1 MIAYVLLQVC
11 AGKAGSVVGWLRK
24 LEGVEEAYAIYGEHD
39 VIAKVEVPDSPGLD
53 RLIVEAIQGS
63 PDVVATT
70 TLIAMESYP
79 KAIRRRRAP
88 RRRRA
93 RQATGVVAGAPRRR
107 GRPRRARPAVPAA
120 EGPGEA
126 PPAAPAT

>member
-39 VIAKVEVPDSPGLD
+39 VIAKVEVPDSAGLD
-53 RLIVEAIQGS
+53 SLIVEAIQGS
-63 PDVVATT
+63 PNVMATT

-79 KAIRRRRAP
+79 KAVRRRAA

-93 RQATGVVAGAPRRR
+93 RVAAVAQAEAPKRR
-107 GRPRRARPAVPAA
+107 GRPRRARPAAPAA
-120 EGPGEA
+120 EGPSEA

>member
-1 MIAYVLLQVC
+1 LIAYVLLQVC

-39 VIAKVEVPDSPGLD
+39 VIAKVEVPDSAGLD
-53 RLIVEAIQGS
+53 SLIVEAIQGS

-79 KAIRRRRAP
+79 RVRRRRAP

-93 RQATGVVAGAPRRR
+93 RRATGALAEVPKRR
-107 GRPRRARPAVPAA
+107 GRPRRAALAVPA
-120 EGPGEA
+120 EGPSEA
-126 PPAAPAT
+126 PPSP

>member
-1 MIAYVLLQVC
+1 MVAYVLLQVS
-11 AGKAGSVVGWLRK
+11 AGKARSVAGWLRK

-39 VIAKVEVPDSPGLD
+39 VIAKVEVRDSPGLD
-53 RLIVEAIQGS
+53 SLIVETIQGS
-63 PDVVATT
+63 PDVMATT

-79 KAIRRRRAP
+79 RVRRRRAT

-93 RQATGVVAGAPRRR
+93 RRATGALAEAPKRR
-107 GRPRRARPAVPAA
+107 GRPRQARLAVPAA
-120 EGPGEA
+120 EGPSEA